1 MDITLRS
8 RMSVIGQFNRGFI
21 LATLVDRSSQL
32 FIVDQHAADEI
43 YNFHRLYDQTTVS
56 RQPLLHPK
64 TIPLDPSRQVLLQQ
78 HLDLFQRLGFVHGA
92 LHRWPTRRS
101 VRSRFEIEIDEEEA
115 RLDRRCRV
123 LSYPTV
129 SGAQACAFGIDEID
143 EILSHLTDST
153 QHACQEEH
161 YESSRLRKVFASKA
175 CRMSIMIGTDLTR
188 KRMID
193 VVRHLAQLAKP
204 WVRRATLPCAVHSF
218 LSSRTVLM
226 DDRRF
231 GTSRILPKR
240 RATFKQMIITPFDV
254 LTSFS
259 STFDVFIACDD
270 IRLNKREGTV
280 SSGALYI
287 NPRSYEWRSVPID
300 VSNA

>member
-1 MDITLRS
+1 MNYDGRSTERISKGKGSSFPRIMDITLGG
-8 RMSVIGQFNRGFI
+8 RMSIIGQFNRGFI
-21 LATLVDRSSQL
+21 LVTLVDRSSQL

-78 HLDLFQRLGFVHGA
+78 HLDLFQRLGSVDGEF
-92 LHRWPTRRS
+92 HRWLNGCIP
-101 VRSRFEIEIDEEEA
+101 SRFEIEIDEEEA

-143 EILSHLTDST
+143 EILSHLTDSS
-153 QHACQEEH
+153 QHSCQEEH

-175 CRMSIMIGTDLTR
+175 CRMSIMIGTDLAR

-204 WVRRATLPCAVHSF
+204 WVRRNAALARVH
-218 LSSRTVLM
+218 
-226 DDRRF
+226 
-231 GTSRILPKR
+231 
-240 RATFKQMIITPFDV
+240 
-254 LTSFS
+254 
-259 STFDVFIACDD
+259 
-270 IRLNKREGTV
+270 
-280 SSGALYI
+280 
-287 NPRSYEWRSVPID
+287 
-300 VSNA
+300 